1 MYRRPGTWR
10 PCIDPAV
17 NPGAAT
23 VTVTT
28 SLGATSQPA
37 GSSPSVAQPGASH
50 LQTGHP
56 MTSRNIRPLSA
67 RLVAAVVTVAVSFG
81 MATPASAR
89 SVVWSGA
96 YRTDDF
102 IVQTV
107 VLSVDS
113 GRVTLKSLQTRVQCT
128 DTGDGTVSPTAVWVV
143 DHPQRAT
150 LRGNRFAFEFTQ
162 QPSGLSPMV
171 RYRIT
176 GTLNSNG
183 RGSVRV
189 VMDGDSISPDTG
201 EVIARCAD
209 TVTFQVRRGG
219 VRI

>member
-1 MYRRPGTWR
+1 
-10 PCIDPAV
+10 
-17 NPGAAT
+17 
-23 VTVTT
+23 
-28 SLGATSQPA
+28 
-37 GSSPSVAQPGASH
+37 
-50 LQTGHP
+50 

-89 SVVWSGA
+89 SEIWSGA

-143 DHPQRAT
+143 DYPQRAT
-150 LRGNRFAFEFTQ
+150 LRGNRFAFEFT
-162 QPSGLSPMV
+162 
-171 RYRIT
+171 
-176 GTLNSNG
+176 
-183 RGSVRV
+183 
-189 VMDGDSISPDTG
+189 
-201 EVIARCAD
+201 
-209 TVTFQVRRGG
+209 
-219 VRI
+219 